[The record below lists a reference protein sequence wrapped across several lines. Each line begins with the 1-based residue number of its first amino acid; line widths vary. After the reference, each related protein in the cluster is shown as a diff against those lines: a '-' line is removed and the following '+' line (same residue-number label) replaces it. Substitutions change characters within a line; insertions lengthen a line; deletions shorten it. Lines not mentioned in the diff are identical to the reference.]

1 MIQLSLQHKLGLL
14 FTLFV
19 IIFLGIHS
27 GKKVKNE
34 SDFSTGGKSV
44 NTTFVTGA
52 LISTL
57 IGGSSTI
64 GTAQQAYVRGIS
76 ALWFTIGTGIGC
88 ILFGLI
94 FVKPLRN
101 SNCSTI
107 QQVISNEYGTLS
119 GVIASVLSSLSII
132 INVVAQI
139 LSAHALMTTIF
150 GFTITQS
157 IIITII
163 IMFFYIVFGGVLG
176 TGILGNVKL
185 ILIYITIIFGT
196 SAIYK
201 FSGGI
206 NNIYYSLPSDPFM
219 NLFSNGYGKSIG
231 SAISVI
237 VGVICGQIYVQTI
250 LSGKD
255 DKTAKNGAII
265 AGLLLPPVGL
275 GATLIGMFMRINY
288 PYIDSSQAF
297 PLFVIN
303 HMPHIL
309 GGAVLATLLIALVG
323 TGSGMALGFG
333 TMMTKDIYKKFINH
347 NINGKLE
354 LIISRI
360 SIIIVFVISALLS
373 SSNYDSTIISWS
385 FLATGIRGTV
395 LFIPEVCSLFLKDKI
410 DSKYIVASCIIGII
424 FHLAGEFCINLSFDP
439 IILGIGSCAFISLI
453 GVIVKY
459 RNNNNVSYPNN

>member
-1 MIQLSLQHKLGLL
+1 MVQLSLQHKTGLL
-14 FTLFV
+14 FTIIV
-19 IIFLGIHS
+19 IIFLGMQS
-27 GKKVKNE
+27 GKKVKNAT
-34 SDFSTGGKSV
+34 DFSIGGKSANEALV
-44 NTTFVTGA
+44 SGA

-64 GTAQQAYVRGIS
+64 GTAQQAYIHGIS
-76 ALWFTIGTGIGC
+76 ALWFTLGTGLGC

-107 QQVISNEYGTLS
+107 QQIISKEYGALS
-119 GVIASVLSSLSII
+119 GLITSILSSLSII
-132 INVVAQI
+132 INIVAQI
-139 LSAHALMTTIF
+139 LSANTLMITIF

-163 IMFFYIVFGGVLG
+163 IMFFYVIFGGVLG

-185 ILIYITIIFGT
+185 VLIYTTIIFGT

-201 FSGGI
+201 LSGGI
-206 NNIYYSLPSDPFM
+206 SNIYYSLPPNPFF
-219 NLFSNGYGKSIG
+219 NIFAKGYGKSIG
-231 SAISVI
+231 SVISVI

-250 LSGKD
+250 MSGKD

-288 PYIDSSQAF
+288 PNIDSGHAF

-303 HMPHIL
+303 HMPHFL
-309 GGAVLATLLIALVG
+309 GGAILATLLIALVG

-333 TMMTKDIYKKFINH
+333 TIMTKDLYKKFINC
-347 NINGKLE
+347 NINSKTE

-360 SIIIVFVISALLS
+360 SIIIVFIISAFI
-373 SSNYDSTIISWS
+373 SSNNINPIIISWS
-385 FLATGIRGTV
+385 FLATGLRGTV
-395 LFIPEVCSLFLKDKI
+395 LFIPEVCSLFFKDKI
-410 DSKYIVASCIIGII
+410 DSKFIVLSCIIGVI
-424 FHLAGEFCINLSFDP
+424 FYMAGEFFINLIIDP
-439 IILGIGSCAFISLI
+439 LFLGIGSCAFVSLI
-453 GVIVKY
+453 GAIVKY
-459 RNNNNVSYPNN
+459 KESKTISQL